1 MNIPDPTIIVGH
13 YGSGKTEFA
22 ANLALALSRAGRS
35 VLAADLD
42 IVNPYFRLR
51 ELREDF
57 APENI
62 RVISS
67 YYEDE
72 MCLDSPALAASLR
85 SCFEPEGTGEARI
98 VDVGGD
104 PAGATVLGRYAA
116 LLRGQEYGMWLVVNA
131 NRPQTREAGQV
142 AAYIDA
148 IQRASR
154 LKVTGLVN
162 NTHFLRETGAE
173 DVLRGDALVREVGK
187 LTGLP
192 VICTAV
198 EERLLP
204 ALRDATAC
212 TCTSGICFAVCAKF
226 LAIVPVERI
235 PHFIVQAS
243 LVFPQ

>member
-22 ANLALALSRAGRS
+22 ANLALALSRAGRP

-98 VDVGGD
+98 ADVGGD

-116 LLRGQEYGMWLVVNA
+116 LLRGQEYGM
-131 NRPQTREAGQV
+131 
-142 AAYIDA
+142 
-148 IQRASR
+148 
-154 LKVTGLVN
+154 
-162 NTHFLRETGAE
+162 
-173 DVLRGDALVREVGK
+173 
-187 LTGLP
+187 
-192 VICTAV
+192 
-198 EERLLP
+198 
-204 ALRDATAC
+204 
-212 TCTSGICFAVCAKF
+212 
-226 LAIVPVERI
+226 
-235 PHFIVQAS
+235 
-243 LVFPQ
+243 

>member
-131 NRPQTREAGQV
+131 NRPPTREAGQV

-148 IQRASR
+148 SQRASR

-192 VICTAV
+192 VICAAV

-204 ALRDATAC
+204 ALRDAD
-212 TCTSGICFAVCAKF
+212 
-226 LAIVPVERI
+226 LAGE
-235 PHFIVQAS
+235 
-243 LVFPQ
+243 LFPMTLRMRPDWLDR